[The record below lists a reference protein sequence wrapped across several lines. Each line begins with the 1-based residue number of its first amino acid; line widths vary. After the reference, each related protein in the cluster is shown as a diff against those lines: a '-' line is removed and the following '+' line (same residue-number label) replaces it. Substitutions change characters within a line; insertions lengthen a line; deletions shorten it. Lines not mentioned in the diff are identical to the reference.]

1 MILFYSAIEIVF
13 ILKRMYYLRLNSL
26 SGPWPFPLFWV
37 ESSIRFF
44 YIGEK
49 NSDGFSQTYCRF

>member
-37 ESSIRFF
+37 ESSIRFS
-44 YIGEK
+44 ILVK
-49 NSDGFSQTYCRF
+49 KKQ